1 LEWTGQKRSIEVA
14 YLAFVIILC
23 AMIVIHEFGHFIVAK
38 LLGIAVETFSVGFGP
53 KLFGF
58 KIGDTDYRLSA
69 IPLGGYVKFRGENM
83 EMLQGKSEGSIDEFL
98 SHPKWKRF
106 LVALAGP
113 AFNIATALMIPAI
126 GILIGYRDSAEQV
139 QKPVIGA
146 VAPGSAAE
154 KAGLQVGDR
163 IIAFHNINN
172 PTWRDIELDTL
183 LHPEE
188 SLPVKV
194 ERSGQTL
201 GLTLTPHANQIG
213 NERIGNSG
221 IEPYIALDGILVN
234 AITPGLPAEQA
245 GLKPGD
251 RVIAINGQQI
261 TAWHQFKDELR
272 KSKGQPLSL
281 KVERQQN
288 VIDMRMTPVV
298 QDGDYRVG
306 FLRQDPTVIVKTS
319 SIVTAL
325 QYGWDYNWMILRM
338 TGVAL
343 QQIFNGRRSARDA
356 LGGPVRIAQE
366 TVNTYDAFGWA
377 GTIKLMGL
385 LSLNLG
391 LVNLLPIPVLDGGVI
406 MLIIVEW
413 IMGLVGLSLTMNVR
427 ERIQQVGFVMVLL
440 LMGFVIVNDFVNLG
454 RSWFSSPPAQEQPAQ
469 QPAK

>member
-1 LEWTGQKRSIEVA
+1 VA

-53 KLFGF
+53 KLIGF
-58 KIGDTDYRLSA
+58 RIGDTDYRLSA

-106 LVALAGP
+106 LVAFAGP
-113 AFNIATALMIPAI
+113 AFNIATALLIPTIA
-126 GILIGYRDSAEQV
+126 ILIGFRGISNQIP
-139 QKPVIGA
+139 KPVISHVGG
-146 VAPGSAAE
+146 GSAAE
-154 KAGLQVGDR
+154 KAGIRPGDR
-163 IIAFHNINN
+163 IIAFHGINS
-172 PTWRDIELDTL
+172 PTWRDVEMDVF
-183 LHPEE
+183 LHPNENI
-188 SLPVKV
+188 PVKV
-194 ERSGQTL
+194 ERDGNVL
-201 GLTLTPHANQIG
+201 DLTLTPQARQV
-213 NERIGNSG
+213 EREVVGDSG
-221 IEPYIALDGILVN
+221 MSADTKIDGIRVVEV
-234 AITPGLPAEQA
+234 TSGSPAEQA
-245 GLKPGD
+245 GLKTGD
-251 RVIAINGQQI
+251 RVLAINGQQI
-261 TAWHQFKDELR
+261 SAWSQFKNELR
-272 KSKGQPLSL
+272 NSNGQPVMLGLERDQDKKEIRVTPTIQEGEYRLGFRPDLS
-281 KVERQQN
+281 VT
-288 VIDMRMTPVV
+288 I
-298 QDGDYRVG
+298 
-306 FLRQDPTVIVKTS
+306 KTN

-325 QYGWDYNWMILRM
+325 QYGWDYNWMIVRV

-366 TVNTYDAFGWA
+366 TVSTYDAFGWA
-377 GTIKLMGL
+377 GIINWMGL

-391 LVNLLPIPVLDGGVI
+391 LINLLPIPVLDGGVI

-454 RSWFSSPPAQEQPAQ
+454 RSWWSKPPAQEQPAQ